1 MVAWPD
7 PDRTPDARRLGEF
20 SPGAKTRTAH
30 EAPTGPRFAIATHRD
45 RIRPIFAILPS
56 DAPCE

>member
-1 MVAWPD
+1 MRGAWASF
-7 PDRTPDARRLGEF
+7 R
-20 SPGAKTRTAH
+20 PGAKTRTAH